1 MKKTLGILLALSAAV
16 MVAAC
21 NKPATQ
27 AAVGNAV
34 HADGHNSR
42 NALDWAGVYEGVVPC
57 ADCPGIEHR
66 LTLEQSGTYQLETRY
81 LERSP
86 APQVVQGS
94 FKWNDAGSIIRLDQ
108 AGSRLRFQVGEN
120 RLWMLNQAGERISG
134 PLAEHYILNK
144 RD

>member
-1 MKKTLGILLALSAAV
+1 MKKALGILLVMSAAV

-21 NKPATQ
+21 NKPTTQ
-27 AAVGNAV
+27 AETSSAVP
-34 HADGHNSR
+34 DGHTSR

-66 LTLEQSGTYQLETRY
+66 LTLEQSGGYQLETRY

-86 APQVVQGS
+86 APQIVQGS
-94 FKWNDAGSIIRLDQ
+94 FTWNEAGSTIRLDQ